1 VQKEIFKELLNLLG
15 PDEAQ
20 AAVEYQ
26 NLHQRLTRF
35 FDWNNAQ
42 DPMALADET
51 LDRLAKRAAESAMSE
66 NVRSDMT
73 EGVRNVSAFALGVAR
88 HILQEE
94 ARRQLKMTEINQHWR
109 SMELARTQDPDA
121 EAIADALQQ
130 CLEKMRPERRRLIEA
145 YYNYTGTEKIRM
157 HQQLAETE
165 GLSLNALRNRALR
178 TRQELETCIRRRL
191 GKNIS

>member
-1 VQKEIFKELLNLLG
+1 MELLKLLS

-66 NVRSDMT
+66 GAQSAAN

-88 HILQEE
+88 HLLQEE
-94 ARRQLKMTEINQHWR
+94 ARRKIKMAEINQHWR
-109 SMELARTQDPDA
+109 SMELARAKDPDT
-121 EAIADALQQ
+121 EALEAALLQ
-130 CLEKMRPERRRLIEA
+130 CLENMPPERRRLIEA
-145 YYNYTGTEKIRM
+145 YYNYGGAEKIRM
-157 HQQLAETE
+157 HQQLAEAE

-178 TRQELETCIRRRL
+178 SRQELEACIRRRL
-191 GKNIS
+191 GKNIP

>member
-1 VQKEIFKELLNLLG
+1 MQKETFKELLNLLS

-66 NVRSDMT
+66 
-73 EGVRNVSAFALGVAR
+73 GVRNVSAFALGVAR

-109 SMELARTQDPDA
+109 SMELARAQDA
-121 EAIADALQQ
+121 GSEAIEDALHH
-130 CLEKMRPERRRLIEA
+130 CLEKMQPERRRLIEA
-145 YYNYTGTEKIRM
+145 YYNYTGAEKIRM
-157 HQQLAETE
+157 HQQLAEAE

-178 TRQELETCIRRRL
+178 TRQELEACISRRL
-191 GKNIS
+191 GKNIP